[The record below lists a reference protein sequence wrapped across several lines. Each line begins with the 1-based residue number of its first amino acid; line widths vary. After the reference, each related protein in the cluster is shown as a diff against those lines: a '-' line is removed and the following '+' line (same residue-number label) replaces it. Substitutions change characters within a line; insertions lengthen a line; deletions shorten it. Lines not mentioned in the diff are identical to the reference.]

1 MQGRLGVRPSPHL
14 ALPILPTSI
23 GASATCNVPL
33 PSMYARAI
41 LLPPTIH
48 YAHQATIDFTV
59 PTSSEIENYS
69 RRECREA
76 LDKIGWSKN
85 GLLDELKKKTFTILQ
100 AQTHS
105 KKYGS
110 YTADRR

>member
-1 MQGRLGVRPSPHL
+1 
-14 ALPILPTSI
+14 
-23 GASATCNVPL
+23 
-33 PSMYARAI
+33 MYARAI